1 LFAGQG
7 QTPGGEAAIGRIP
20 VISASGKPLMPCKPA
35 KAMKLLKSGKTT
47 GRWTRNGTF
56 YIQLKFDPKSPII
69 RPPANSLPNL
79 KPKDMK
85 PKVRFDPSYL
95 MKIRKEAMRN
105 KVWFKSLSRLER
117 SILALASKC
126 VDKPKSPTLIDI
138 LAKIVVK
145 VKKALMSPFFRLI
158 EQIGRPL
165 AKKISKI
172 AKGWGNKNA
181 DSWAKDEK
189 FIKYLTVIEINN
201 VPGFCL
207 SDIMPLTSGRL
218 SA

>member
-1 LFAGQG
+1 MFAGQE

-35 KAMKLLKSGKTT
+35 KAMKLLKSGKAT

-69 RPPANSLPNL
+69 HPPANSLPNL

-85 PKVRFDPSYL
+85 PKVRFDASYL
-95 MKIRKEAMRN
+95 AKIRKEAWRK

-117 SILALASKC
+117 NILDLASKC
-126 VDKPKSPTLIDI
+126 VNKPKSPTLIDI

-145 VKKALMSPFFRLI
+145 IKKALMSPIFHLI
-158 EQIGRPL
+158 EQVGRPL
-165 AKKISKI
+165 AKKISQI
-172 AKGWGNKNA
+172 AKKWGNKTA
-181 DSWAKDEK
+181 ELWVKDEG
-189 FIKYLTVIEINN
+189 FLKYLTITDMNN
-201 VPGFCL
+201 IPGF
-207 SDIMPLTSGRL
+207 RL
-218 SA
+218 NDTLPSTIRNLP

>member
-1 LFAGQG
+1 MFADQG

-20 VISASGKPLMPCKPA
+20 VISASGKPLMPCKPTKA
-35 KAMKLLKSGKTT
+35 KRLLKSGKAT
-47 GRWTRNGTF
+47 GRLTKNGKF

-69 RPPANSLPNL
+69 HPPANKSEL
-79 KPKDMK
+79 KSRNMK
-85 PKVRFDPSYL
+85 PKVRFDASYL
-95 MKIRKEAMRN
+95 AKIRKEAWRK

-117 SILALASKC
+117 NILDLASKC
-126 VDKPKSPTLIDI
+126 VNKPKSPTLIDI

-145 VKKALMSPFFRLI
+145 IKKALMSPIFHLI
-158 EQIGRPL
+158 EQVGRPL

-172 AKGWGNKNA
+172 AKGWGNKDA
-181 DSWAKDEK
+181 DSWAKDER
-189 FIKYLTVIEINN
+189 FIKYLTVIEMNN

-207 SDIMPLTSGRL
+207 SGMMPLTFGRL